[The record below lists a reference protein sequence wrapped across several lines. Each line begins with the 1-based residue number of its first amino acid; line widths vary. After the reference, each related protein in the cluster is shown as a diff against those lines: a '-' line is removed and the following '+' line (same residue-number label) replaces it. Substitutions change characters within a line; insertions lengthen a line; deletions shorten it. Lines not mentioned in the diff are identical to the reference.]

1 MKIVDPRHLVQ
12 FHEIIRTGSFTR
24 AAATLGLTQPA
35 LTRNMKLMEGRL
47 GFELLVRSR
56 QGIVPTNVGLRI
68 LEEANMVVLA
78 EQRINQLTKSLKRGY
93 DTEVRVGCTPS
104 AGLHLLPAPL
114 VKFAQH
120 FPEVRLDIRHGNI
133 GMLGDMVTQ
142 NEVDLILSPTSVI
155 DRIPAGTTRHFFD
168 NPMAVLASS
177 RHPLASNLR
186 IRPSDFQDQRWV
198 LYRNETSIRRASD
211 QLLRKLGVGDD
222 IEAME
227 LPSNMIAAI
236 LRSGDH
242 LAVAPRYVLDSVDR
256 PHDLVEIR
264 TGLPDTTIS
273 FGAIWREDVPLGTHA
288 TTFIDMIGDALS
300 VYHCKSS

>member
-1 MKIVDPRHLVQ
+1 MKIVDPRHLLQ

-93 DTEVRVGCTPS
+93 DTELRIGCTPS

-114 VKFAQH
+114 VEFAHH

-133 GMLGDMVTQ
+133 GMLAEMVTRG
-142 NEVDLILSPTSVI
+142 EVDVILSPTNVI
-155 DRIPAGTTRHFFD
+155 ESIPTGVMRHFFD

-177 RHPLASNLR
+177 RHPLATNPR
-186 IRPSDFQDQRWV
+186 IRTSDLQNQRWV

-211 QLLRKLGVGDD
+211 HMLRKLGISDE

-242 LAVAPRYVLDSVDR
+242 LAIAPRYVLDSVEG

-264 TGLPDTTIS
+264 TGLADTVIS
-273 FGAIWREDVPLGTHA
+273 FGAIWRKDIALGAHTKS
-288 TTFIDMIGDALS
+288 FIDMVGTALS
-300 VYHCKSS
+300 VHHCTAA